1 MNKAIY
7 RIGMVLTVFAVLT
20 GIATMPALAH
30 VDVYFSPEPS
40 TLDLAVGENVSVQVI
55 ADVDANETNGFR
67 AFQVG
72 IDFNPDVI
80 SITAE
85 APCKKW
91 INSYC
96 VEPWYDD
103 FWDAGIEVSDD
114 APYGNQ
120 FLWMTGA
127 HTTGWDSPK
136 VVPIAN
142 LTLERVGTG
151 EILLDISPRE
161 FTHEIRLVPS
171 KGLSRLTDKVGHPIR
186 DENITWHDTFER
198 KLYAGWNLISLPFE
212 PEDNSTSSVLAS
224 VWDNVSGSVYKYNAA
239 TKQFESVTTMEPGV
253 GYFVN
258 LTADDYWVYNGMGK
272 KYGWSGSPYF
282 PSEEMSVWLEEGLNM
297 IGALCWPKNVS
308 DVLTAEK
315 HWYATTF
322 NASEQKYTDTFNPVA
337 PDVFNRLTT
346 MEPGAG
352 YFISAKHGC
361 WLNVSC

>member
-1 MNKAIY
+1 MNEAVF
-7 RIGMVLTVFAVLT
+7 RIGMVLMVFAMLA
-20 GIATMPALAH
+20 GIATTPALAH
-30 VDVYFSPEPS
+30 VDVYFSPEVS
-40 TLDLAVGENVSVQVI
+40 TLDLAVGENVSVQI
-55 ADVDANETNGFR
+55 LADVDANETNGYR
-67 AFQVG
+67 VFQVG
-72 IDFNPDVI
+72 VDFNPDVI

-85 APCKKW
+85 EPCKLW
-91 INSYC
+91 YGPYC

-103 FWDAGIEVSDD
+103 FWAAGIEVSDD

-127 HTTGWDSPK
+127 NLTGWDAPK

-151 EILLDISPRE
+151 KILLDISPLE
-161 FTHEIRLVPS
+161 FTHEIRLEPT
-171 KGLSRLTDKVGHPIR
+171 KGSSRLFDKYGYRIK
-186 DENITWHDTFER
+186 DENITWYDRSER
-198 KLYAGWNLISLPFE
+198 MLYAHSPAWNLISLPFV
-212 PEDNSTSSVLAS
+212 PENNSVESVLAS
-224 VWDNVSGSVYKYNAA
+224 VWDNVSGPVYKYNAT

-253 GYFVN
+253 GYFVDITSN
-258 LTADDYWVYNGMGK
+258 CSWVYSGTE
-272 KYGWSGSPYF
+272 KYD
-282 PSEEMSVWLEEGLNM
+282 EMNVWLEPGLNM

-322 NASEQKYTDTFNPVA
+322 DARMQKYTDTFNPVA
-337 PDVFNRLTT
+337 PDVFNRLTK

-352 YFISAKHGC
+352 YFISAKQGC